1 MGLVGPVELAA
12 PVPAGTAAA
21 PVGPTRPVAGS
32 AGPATPGPVAAY
44 TPYAGAAAAPG
55 AAPWVPVASDAAA
68 GAPSRAPWESAAA
81 GTASTAP
88 DAAAGPPWESAADGA
103 PSAST
108 APDAASA
115 AAGTASG
122 ASGPVLAS
130 TPAGAS
136 GAPAADPAPGPAG
149 APPGAPWESAAPDPA
164 EAAWESAV
172 SAVVSTASV
181 ASDAASDPASVAAGP
196 ATCLVSRVLPA
207 GLSAGVVPAGTA
219 GSADGESGVVVMGA
233 VCQTRA
239 ALIHALRPGA
249 GPRPAQGPVAGKA
262 GHATNDHRP
271 RIHQGTL
278 GTARACGFATGSGST
293 RGLAWETTPEPR
305 RVPPAPDPPGNQ
317 HLAARPRRQAPGPRG
332 AREASRPS
340 PLAQGPG
347 SRAWGHG

>member
-1 MGLVGPVELAA
+1 MGLPVGLVGS
-12 PVPAGTAAA
+12 VPAGTAAA

-68 GAPSRAPWESAAA
+68 GAPSRAPSASAA
-81 GTASTAP
+81 S
-88 DAAAGPPWESAADGA
+88 DAASDV
-103 PSAST
+103 
-108 APDAASA
+108 ASA

-130 TPAGAS
+130 APAGAS

-164 EAAWESAV
+164 GAAWESAV

-271 RIHQGTL
+271 RIHQGT
-278 GTARACGFATGSGST
+278 ST
-293 RGLAWETTPEPR
+293 LR
-305 RVPPAPDPPGNQ
+305 PAPP
-317 HLAARPRRQAPGPRG
+317 
-332 AREASRPS
+332 
-340 PLAQGPG
+340 PG
-347 SRAWGHG
+347 SRAQGSAGGVQAIPARTGTRLPGLGTRIAQTSSQCSPPEEPVSR

>member
-1 MGLVGPVELAA
+1 MGLPVGLVGS
-12 PVPAGTAAA
+12 VPAGTAAA

-55 AAPWVPVASDAAA
+55 AAPWAPAASDAAA
-68 GAPSRAPWESAAA
+68 GAPSRAPWESTAA
-81 GTASTAP
+81 GTAS
-88 DAAAGPPWESAADGA
+88 
-103 PSAST
+103 
-108 APDAASA
+108 
-115 AAGTASG
+115 
-122 ASGPVLAS
+122 V
-130 TPAGAS
+130 
-136 GAPAADPAPGPAG
+136 
-149 APPGAPWESAAPDPA
+149 
-164 EAAWESAV
+164 
-172 SAVVSTASV
+172 ASV
-181 ASDAASDPASVAAGP
+181 ASDAAPDPASVAAGP

-271 RIHQGTL
+271 WIHQGTL

-293 RGLAWETTPEPR
+293 RGLAWKTTPEPR

-317 HLAARPRRQAPGPRG
+317 HLAARPAARRPGPGERGRHPGHPLTQRQAP
-332 AREASRPS
+332 RP
-340 PLAQGPG
+340 GGTG
-347 SRAWGHG
+347 SANILTMLPTGGVGQPIGSQ

>member
-1 MGLVGPVELAA
+1 MGLPGELAA
-12 PVPAGTAAA
+12 PVPAGPAAA
-21 PVGPTRPVAGS
+21 PVGPTRLVAGS
-32 AGPATPGPVAAY
+32 AGPAAPGPVAAY

-68 GAPSRAPWESAAA
+68 GAPSRAPWA
-81 GTASTAP
+81 
-88 DAAAGPPWESAADGA
+88 SAADGA
-103 PSAST
+103 PSAS
-108 APDAASA
+108 AASDAASDVASA

-130 TPAGAS
+130 APAGAS

-164 EAAWESAV
+164 GAAWESAV

-239 ALIHALRPGA
+239 APIHALRPGA
-249 GPRPAQGPVAGKA
+249 GLRPAQGPVAGKA

-271 RIHQGTL
+271 WIHQGTL
-278 GTARACGFATGSGST
+278 GTARACGFATGPGST
-293 RGLAWETTPEPR
+293 RGLAPCGP
-305 RVPPAPDPPGNQ
+305 
-317 HLAARPRRQAPGPRG
+317 PRRQAPGPG
-332 AREASRPS
+332 DTDSANILTMLPTGGVGQ
-340 PLAQGPG
+340 PIG
-347 SRAWGHG
+347 SQ

>member
-1 MGLVGPVELAA
+1 MGLPVGLVGS
-12 PVPAGTAAA
+12 VPAGTAAA

-81 GTASTAP
+81 GTAS
-88 DAAAGPPWESAADGA
+88 
-103 PSAST
+103 
-108 APDAASA
+108 
-115 AAGTASG
+115 G

-130 TPAGAS
+130 TPAGGS

-149 APPGAPWESAAPDPA
+149 APSGAPWESAAPDPA
-164 EAAWESAV
+164 GAAWESAV
-172 SAVVSTASV
+172 SAVVTASV
-181 ASDAASDPASVAAGP
+181 ASDATSDPASVAAGP

-271 RIHQGTL
+271 RIHQQTL
-278 GTARACGFATGSGST
+278 RTARVWGFATGPGST
-293 RGLAWETTPEPR
+293 RGLAPCGP
-305 RVPPAPDPPGNQ
+305 
-317 HLAARPRRQAPGPRG
+317 PRRQAPGPRG
-332 AREASRPS
+332 TREASRPS

-347 SRAWGHG
+347 SRARESASSANILTMLPTGGVGQPIGSQ

>member
-1 MGLVGPVELAA
+1 MGLPVGLVGS
-12 PVPAGTAAA
+12 VPAGTAAA

-81 GTASTAP
+81 G
-88 DAAAGPPWESAADGA
+88 
-103 PSAST
+103 
-108 APDAASA
+108 
-115 AAGTASG
+115 
-122 ASGPVLAS
+122 
-130 TPAGAS
+130 
-136 GAPAADPAPGPAG
+136 
-149 APPGAPWESAAPDPA
+149 
-164 EAAWESAV
+164 
-172 SAVVSTASV
+172 TASV

-271 RIHQGTL
+271 WIHQGTL

-293 RGLAWETTPEPR
+293 RGLAWETTPKPR
-305 RVPPAPDPPGNQ
+305 RVPPALHPPRDWR
-317 HLAARPRRQAPGPRG
+317 LAAHPRRQAPGPRG

>member
-1 MGLVGPVELAA
+1 MGLPVGLVGS
-12 PVPAGTAAA
+12 VPAGTAAA

-81 GTASTAP
+81 G
-88 DAAAGPPWESAADGA
+88 
-103 PSAST
+103 
-108 APDAASA
+108 
-115 AAGTASG
+115 
-122 ASGPVLAS
+122 
-130 TPAGAS
+130 
-136 GAPAADPAPGPAG
+136 
-149 APPGAPWESAAPDPA
+149 
-164 EAAWESAV
+164 
-172 SAVVSTASV
+172 TASV

-271 RIHQGTL
+271 WIHQGTL

-293 RGLAWETTPEPR
+293 RGLAWKTTPEPR
-305 RVPPAPDPPGNQ
+305 RVPPAPDPPGD
-317 HLAARPRRQAPGPRG
+317 
-332 AREASRPS
+332 
-340 PLAQGPG
+340 
-347 SRAWGHG
+347 

>member
-1 MGLVGPVELAA
+1 MGLPVGLVGS
-12 PVPAGTAAA
+12 VPAGTAAA

-88 DAAAGPPWESAADGA
+88 DAA
-103 PSAST
+103 
-108 APDAASA
+108 SA

-130 TPAGAS
+130 APAGAS

-164 EAAWESAV
+164 GAAWESAV

-271 RIHQGTL
+271 WIHQGTL

-293 RGLAWETTPEPR
+293 RGLAWETTPKPR
-305 RVPPAPDPPGNQ
+305 RVPPALHPPRDW
-317 HLAARPRRQAPGPRG
+317 HLAARPAARLPGPGERGRRPGHPRSHRDQAPGPG
-332 AREASRPS
+332 DTDSANILTMLPTGGVGQ
-340 PLAQGPG
+340 PIG
-347 SRAWGHG
+347 SQ

>member
-1 MGLVGPVELAA
+1 MGLPVGLVG

-32 AGPATPGPVAAY
+32 AGPAAPGPVATAGPVAAY

-55 AAPWVPVASDAAA
+55 AAPWAPAASDAAA

-81 GTASTAP
+81 GTAS
-88 DAAAGPPWESAADGA
+88 
-103 PSAST
+103 
-108 APDAASA
+108 
-115 AAGTASG
+115 
-122 ASGPVLAS
+122 
-130 TPAGAS
+130 
-136 GAPAADPAPGPAG
+136 
-149 APPGAPWESAAPDPA
+149 
-164 EAAWESAV
+164 
-172 SAVVSTASV
+172 V
-181 ASDAASDPASVAAGP
+181 ASDAAPDPASVAAGP

-207 GLSAGVVPAGTA
+207 GLPAGVVPAGTA

-239 ALIHALRPGA
+239 APIHALRPGA

-271 RIHQGTL
+271 RIHQETL
-278 GTARACGFATGSGST
+278 GTARVWGFATGPGST
-293 RGLAWETTPEPR
+293 RGLAPCGP
-305 RVPPAPDPPGNQ
+305 
-317 HLAARPRRQAPGPRG
+317 PRRQARGPRG

>member
-1 MGLVGPVELAA
+1 MGLPVGLVGPVELAA
-12 PVPAGTAAA
+12 PVPAGPAAA
-21 PVGPTRPVAGS
+21 PVGPTRLVAGS

-81 GTASTAP
+81 GTASV
-88 DAAAGPPWESAADGA
+88 
-103 PSAST
+103 AS
-108 APDAASA
+108 DAASA
-115 AAGTASG
+115 SAGTASG

-149 APPGAPWESAAPDPA
+149 APSGAPWESAAPDPA
-164 EAAWESAV
+164 GAAWESAV
-172 SAVVSTASV
+172 SAVVTASV
-181 ASDAASDPASVAAGP
+181 AFDAASDPASVAAGP

-271 RIHQGTL
+271 WIHQGTL

-293 RGLAWETTPEPR
+293 RGLAPCG
-305 RVPPAPDPPGNQ
+305 PPPPPG
-317 HLAARPRRQAPGPRG
+317 AR
-332 AREASRPS
+332 
-340 PLAQGPG
+340 AQGSAGGIQAIPARTGTRPG
-347 SRAWGHG
+347 AWGHG

>member
-1 MGLVGPVELAA
+1 MGLPGELAA
-12 PVPAGTAAA
+12 PVPAGPAAA
-21 PVGPTRPVAGS
+21 PVGPTRLVAGS
-32 AGPATPGPVAAY
+32 AGPAAPGPVAAY

-68 GAPSRAPWESAAA
+68 GAPSRAPWA
-81 GTASTAP
+81 
-88 DAAAGPPWESAADGA
+88 SAADGA
-103 PSAST
+103 PSAS
-108 APDAASA
+108 AASDAASDVASA

-130 TPAGAS
+130 APAGAS

-164 EAAWESAV
+164 GAAWESAV

-239 ALIHALRPGA
+239 APIHALRPGA
-249 GPRPAQGPVAGKA
+249 GLRPAQGPVAGKA

-271 RIHQGTL
+271 WIHQGTL
-278 GTARACGFATGSGST
+278 GTARACGFATGPGST
-293 RGLAWETTPEPR
+293 RGLAPCGP
-305 RVPPAPDPPGNQ
+305 
-317 HLAARPRRQAPGPRG
+317 PRRQAPGPGR
-332 AREASRPS
+332 ARVAQTSSQCSPPEESVSR
-340 PLAQGPG
+340 
-347 SRAWGHG
+347 

>member
-1 MGLVGPVELAA
+1 MGLPGELAA
-12 PVPAGTAAA
+12 PVPAGPAAA
-21 PVGPTRPVAGS
+21 PVGPTRLVAGS
-32 AGPATPGPVAAY
+32 AGPAAPGPVAAY

-68 GAPSRAPWESAAA
+68 GAPSRAPWA
-81 GTASTAP
+81 
-88 DAAAGPPWESAADGA
+88 SAADGA
-103 PSAST
+103 PSAS
-108 APDAASA
+108 AASDAASDVASA

-130 TPAGAS
+130 APAGAS

-164 EAAWESAV
+164 GAAWESAV

-239 ALIHALRPGA
+239 APIHALRPGA
-249 GPRPAQGPVAGKA
+249 GLRPAQGPVAGKA

-271 RIHQGTL
+271 WIHQGTL
-278 GTARACGFATGSGST
+278 ETARACGFATGPGST
-293 RGLAWETTPEPR
+293 RGLAPCGP
-305 RVPPAPDPPGNQ
+305 
-317 HLAARPRRQAPGPRG
+317 PRRQAPGPGR
-332 AREASRPS
+332 ARVAQTSSQCSPPEESVSR
-340 PLAQGPG
+340 
-347 SRAWGHG
+347 

>member
-1 MGLVGPVELAA
+1 VGLPVGLVGS
-12 PVPAGTAAA
+12 VPAGTAAA

-81 GTASTAP
+81 G
-88 DAAAGPPWESAADGA
+88 
-103 PSAST
+103 
-108 APDAASA
+108 
-115 AAGTASG
+115 
-122 ASGPVLAS
+122 
-130 TPAGAS
+130 
-136 GAPAADPAPGPAG
+136 
-149 APPGAPWESAAPDPA
+149 
-164 EAAWESAV
+164 
-172 SAVVSTASV
+172 TASV

-271 RIHQGTL
+271 WIHQGTL

-293 RGLAWETTPEPR
+293 RGLAWKTTPEPR

-317 HLAARPRRQAPGPRG
+317 HLAARPAARRPGPGERGRHPGHPLTQRQAP
-332 AREASRPS
+332 RP
-340 PLAQGPG
+340 GGTG
-347 SRAWGHG
+347 SANILTMLPTGGVGQPIGSQ

>member
-1 MGLVGPVELAA
+1 MGLPGELAA
-12 PVPAGTAAA
+12 PVPAGPAAA
-21 PVGPTRPVAGS
+21 PVGPTRLVAGS
-32 AGPATPGPVAAY
+32 AGPAAPGPVAAY

-68 GAPSRAPWESAAA
+68 GAPSRAPWA
-81 GTASTAP
+81 
-88 DAAAGPPWESAADGA
+88 SAADGA
-103 PSAST
+103 PSAS
-108 APDAASA
+108 AASDVASA

-130 TPAGAS
+130 APAGAS

-164 EAAWESAV
+164 GAAWESAV

-239 ALIHALRPGA
+239 APIHALRPGA
-249 GPRPAQGPVAGKA
+249 GLRPAQGPVAGKA

-271 RIHQGTL
+271 WIHQGTL
-278 GTARACGFATGSGST
+278 GTARACGFATGPGST
-293 RGLAWETTPEPR
+293 RGLAPCGP
-305 RVPPAPDPPGNQ
+305 
-317 HLAARPRRQAPGPRG
+317 PRRQAPGPGR
-332 AREASRPS
+332 ARVAQTSSQCSPPEESVSR
-340 PLAQGPG
+340 
-347 SRAWGHG
+347 

>member
-1 MGLVGPVELAA
+1 MGLPVGLVGPV
-12 PVPAGTAAA
+12 PAGT
-21 PVGPTRPVAGS
+21 
-32 AGPATPGPVAAY
+32 
-44 TPYAGAAAAPG
+44 AAAPG
-55 AAPWVPVASDAAA
+55 AAPWVPEASDAAA

-81 GTASTAP
+81 GTASVAS
-88 DAAAGPPWESAADGA
+88 DAAS
-103 PSAST
+103 
-108 APDAASA
+108 AASA

-136 GAPAADPAPGPAG
+136 GTPAADPAPGTAS
-149 APPGAPWESAAPDPA
+149 APSGAPWESTAADPA
-164 EAAWESAV
+164 GAAWESAV

-181 ASDAASDPASVAAGP
+181 ASDAAPDPASVAAGP

-207 GLSAGVVPAGTA
+207 GLPAGVVPAGTA

-239 ALIHALRPGA
+239 APIHALRPGA

-271 RIHQGTL
+271 RIHQETL
-278 GTARACGFATGSGST
+278 GTARVWGFATGPGPT
-293 RGLAWETTPEPR
+293 RGLAPCGP
-305 RVPPAPDPPGNQ
+305 
-317 HLAARPRRQAPGPRG
+317 PRRQAPGPRG